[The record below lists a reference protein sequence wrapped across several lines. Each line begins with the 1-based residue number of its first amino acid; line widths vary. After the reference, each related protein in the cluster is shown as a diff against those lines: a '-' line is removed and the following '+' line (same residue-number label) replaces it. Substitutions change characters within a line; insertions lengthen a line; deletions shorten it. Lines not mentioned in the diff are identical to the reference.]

1 VIRSRLIAPVG
12 VAASLFALLAGC
24 SSIEK
29 LTSGDKIDYR
39 SAAVTHKSLD
49 VPPDLTQL
57 GRDPRFQASPSGT
70 VTASSFQ
77 SGASAVAPAVSGP
90 PMTVSA
96 AAPSTAAPG
105 AAAPSPAASS
115 PAASSPAAP
124 SAAAPSAAAPAAAAA
139 SPAAPSPAEPAAAA
153 PIAAA
158 PTTPTPNAATPTAA
172 AAPPTPPADEA
183 RIERAGSQRWMTT
196 RLTPE
201 QLWPQLRT
209 FWQERGFNLVLD
221 EPATGVMETDWAED
235 RAKLPNDLIRSTL
248 GRLIESFYSTGE
260 RDKFRTRVE
269 RTPNGSEVYIS
280 HRGLVE
286 VYVGTLRENTMWQS
300 RPADPQ
306 LEAEFLARLTQK
318 LNTKEEPGKATAAAK
333 PQPAAPVAARARLLE
348 DAPGA
353 AMQIDEGFDRAWR
366 RVGLALDRTG
376 FTVEDRDRSG
386 GLYFVRYIDPA
397 QAAKEEKGIFSR
409 MFGGSKSTQSP
420 SRYRIAVKASGDRTT
435 VSVLDAQ
442 GAPEAGDVGKRI
454 VALLVED
461 LK

>member
-1 VIRSRLIAPVG
+1 MYNVIRSRILAPVG
-12 VAASLFALLAGC
+12 VAASVFALLAGC
-24 SSIEK
+24 SSIER
-29 LTSGDKIDYR
+29 LASGDKVDYR
-39 SAAVTHKSLD
+39 STSTTTRSLD

-57 GRDPRFQASPSGT
+57 SRDPRFQAPPSGT

-77 SGASAVAPAVSGP
+77 SSASAVAPAVSGP
-90 PMTVSA
+90 PVTVS
-96 AAPSTAAPG
+96 
-105 AAAPSPAASS
+105 
-115 PAASSPAAP
+115 
-124 SAAAPSAAAPAAAAA
+124 
-139 SPAAPSPAEPAAAA
+139 
-153 PIAAA
+153 
-158 PTTPTPNAATPTAA
+158 AATPTAA
-172 AAPPTPPADEA
+172 PADASAATDEA
-183 RIERAGSQRWMTT
+183 RLERAGSQRWMTT

-235 RAKLPNDLIRSTL
+235 RAKLPNDLIRNTL
-248 GRLIESFYSTGE
+248 GRLLESFYSTGE

-286 VYVGTLRENTMWQS
+286 VYVGMQRDTTMWQP

-306 LEAEFLARLTQK
+306 LEAAFLSRLAQK

-333 PQPAAPVAARARLLE
+333 PAPETPVVARARLIE
-348 DAPGA
+348 GAQGA

-386 GLYFVRYIDPA
+386 GLYFVRYVDPG
-397 QAAKEEKGIFSR
+397 QAAKDEPGFFGR

-442 GAPEAGDVGKRI
+442 GAPEAGEVGKRI